1 MTPHTR
7 PLGLAD
13 LPLMALAGRAPYANE
28 AVTLEHGAASVRGRP
43 GWERL
48 LRNSIQPGGREVWIS
63 RDGLSLRGLAA
74 VRPRGGAS
82 AWEID
87 VLVLGVQSEALTL
100 DLLERCVATAGARG
114 AHRLFLRLAAGNPAL
129 PAARR
134 QGFAAAGSETLL
146 VRSPEAGGDRDATA
160 AGLGAVTAA
169 APAWR
174 NRTRADDHDLF
185 RLFGDTAPHDT
196 RWQVALTP
204 QEWRAAQDPL
214 GRGGRE
220 WVCTGDAGP
229 ALLRVRRGEGRIRA
243 TLLSADRREPAD
255 AAVALLRRF
264 AGAGSRGGGPRSTA
278 EVLLP
283 DHLPVVADAFRD
295 HGYHDAA
302 RFDLSVRPIA
312 QRTQRLQLAE
322 RSVEGTVWPAIQ

>member
-1 MTPHTR
+1 MTAHTR
-7 PLGLAD
+7 PLRLAD

-28 AVTLEHGAASVRGRP
+28 AVTLEHGAASVRSRP
-43 GWERL
+43 GWTRL

-87 VLVLGVQSEALTL
+87 VLVLGVHSEALTL

-129 PAARR
+129 PSARR

-146 VRSPEAGGDRDATA
+146 VRGAESDADAPSDLASAA
-160 AGLGAVTAA
+160 AGAA
-169 APAWR
+169 AWR
-174 NRTRADDHDLF
+174 RRTRADDHDLF
-185 RLFGDTAPHDT
+185 RLFGDTAPQDT

-214 GRGGRE
+214 GRGGQE
-220 WVCTGDAGP
+220 WVCAGDGGA

-243 TLLSADRREPAD
+243 TLLSDDRREPAD
-255 AAVALLRRF
+255 AAVALLRRLGRT
-264 AGAGSRGGGPRSTA
+264 GARGGGPRGTT

-283 DHLPVVADAFRD
+283 GHLPVVADAFRD

-302 RFDLSVRPIA
+302 HFDLSVRPIA

-322 RSVEGTVWPAIQ
+322 RSVEGAVWPAIQ